1 MRESLAL
8 TYSLNDRLVARD
20 SVRKRACVAYRRINN
35 SVRLSFVRDFE
46 IGGLLRSL
54 WFLSI
59 IAAHGLTAPGWIA
72 GMTDLVMPEFCM
84 AFR

>member
-1 MRESLAL
+1 MVAGFDRDQKQVNKPDSHCMRESLAL

-46 IGGLLRSL
+46 IDGLL
-54 WFLSI
+54 LSVCLFSI
-59 IAAHGLTAPGWIA
+59 VAAL
-72 GMTDLVMPEFCM
+72 
-84 AFR
+84 